1 MQSVL
6 DCHTSPHRL
15 MNERVIMSKK
25 ENKCI
30 SVDALNKYYKKQDS
44 LADEVAIEI
53 GDGIV
58 VHVKKS
64 ITANQFVTA
73 VAAGVASCF
82 DDDEYLPWL
91 KDIAYMHA
99 VLVAFTDIDFDGV
112 DVESEFFLVTAT
124 DVYDKVLDKV
134 NENQLF
140 IFENAFEEQLQAR
153 VDKINST
160 REKELNEALS
170 MLKFVTQ
177 KYNEVSLVFK
187 EVMGSD
193 LSEIIS
199 IFSKNAESLKASV
212 SALAE
217 DFSKYIAEQGDSD
230 GSV

>member
-1 MQSVL
+1 MKGII
-6 DCHTSPHRL
+6 
-15 MNERVIMSKK
+15 MNNK
-25 ENKCI
+25 ENKRI

-44 LADEVAIEI
+44 SVGEVTIEI
-53 GDGIV
+53 GDGIAI
-58 VHVKKS
+58 HVREN

-73 VAAGVASCF
+73 VEAGVASCF
-82 DDDEYLPWL
+82 ADDEYLPWL
-91 KDIAYMHA
+91 KDVAYMHA
-99 VLVAFTDIDFDGV
+99 VLVAFTDIDFDEA
-112 DVESEFFLVTAT
+112 DMESEFFLMTAT

-199 IFSKNAESLKASV
+199 VFSKNAESLKASV
-212 SALAE
+212 SALAK
-217 DFSKYIAEQGDSD
+217 DFSKYVSEQGDSD
-230 GSV
+230 DSV

>member
-1 MQSVL
+1 MKGII
-6 DCHTSPHRL
+6 
-15 MNERVIMSKK
+15 MNNK
-25 ENKCI
+25 ENKRI

-44 LADEVAIEI
+44 SVGEVTIEI

-58 VHVKKS
+58 IHVRES

-199 IFSKNAESLKASV
+199 VFSKNAESLKASV

-230 GSV
+230 DSV

>member
-1 MQSVL
+1 
-6 DCHTSPHRL
+6 
-15 MNERVIMSKK
+15 MNNK
-25 ENKCI
+25 ENKRI
-30 SVDALNKYYKKQDS
+30 SVDALNKYYKKQGS
-44 LADEVAIEI
+44 SVGEVTIEI
-53 GDGIV
+53 GDGIAI
-58 VHVKKS
+58 HVREN

-73 VAAGVASCF
+73 VEAGVAYCF
-82 DDDEYLPWL
+82 ADDEYLPWL
-91 KDIAYMHA
+91 KDVAYMHA
-99 VLVAFTDIDFDGV
+99 VLVAFTDIDFDEA
-112 DVESEFFLVTAT
+112 DMESEFFLMTAT

-199 IFSKNAESLKASV
+199 VFSKNAESLKASV

>member
-1 MQSVL
+1 MKGI
-6 DCHTSPHRL
+6 T
-15 MNERVIMSKK
+15 MNNE
-25 ENKCI
+25 ENKRI
-30 SVDALNKYYKKQDS
+30 SVDALNKYFKEQDNS
-44 LADEVAIEI
+44 ANETAIEI

-58 VHVKKS
+58 FNVKKN
-64 ITANQFVTA
+64 ITVNQFIAA
-73 VAAGVASCF
+73 VEAGVASCF
-82 DDDEYLPWL
+82 ADGEYLPWL

-99 VLVAFTDIDFDGV
+99 VLVAFTDIDFNEAST
-112 DVESEFFLVTAT
+112 ESEFFLVTAT

-140 IFENAFEEQLQAR
+140 IFENAFENQLQAR
-153 VDKINST
+153 IDKINST

-199 IFSKNAESLKASV
+199 VFSKNAESLKASV

-217 DFSKYIAEQGDSD
+217 DLSKYVAEQGDSGD
-230 GSV
+230 SV

>member
-1 MQSVL
+1 MKGII
-6 DCHTSPHRL
+6 
-15 MNERVIMSKK
+15 MNNK
-25 ENKCI
+25 ENKRI

-44 LADEVAIEI
+44 SVGEVTIEI
-53 GDGIV
+53 GDGIAIRV
-58 VHVKKS
+58 REN

-73 VAAGVASCF
+73 VEAGVASCF
-82 DDDEYLPWL
+82 ADDEYLPWL
-91 KDIAYMHA
+91 KDVAYMHA
-99 VLVAFTDIDFDGV
+99 VLVAFTDIDFDES
-112 DVESEFFLVTAT
+112 DMESEFFLMTAT

-199 IFSKNAESLKASV
+199 VFSKNAESLKASV

-217 DFSKYIAEQGDSD
+217 DFSKYVSEQGDSD
-230 GSV
+230 DSV

>member
-1 MQSVL
+1 MKGII
-6 DCHTSPHRL
+6 
-15 MNERVIMSKK
+15 MNNK
-25 ENKCI
+25 ENKRI

-44 LADEVAIEI
+44 SVGEVTIEI

-58 VHVKKS
+58 IHVREN

-73 VAAGVASCF
+73 VEAGVVSCF
-82 DDDEYLPWL
+82 ADDEYLPWL
-91 KDIAYMHA
+91 KDVAYMHA
-99 VLVAFTDIDFDGV
+99 VLVAFTDIDFDEA
-112 DVESEFFLVTAT
+112 DMESEFFLMTAT

-199 IFSKNAESLKASV
+199 VFSKNAESLKASV

>member
-1 MQSVL
+1 MKGII
-6 DCHTSPHRL
+6 
-15 MNERVIMSKK
+15 MNNK
-25 ENKCI
+25 ENKRI
-30 SVDALNKYYKKQDS
+30 SVDALNKYYKKQGS
-44 LADEVAIEI
+44 SVGEVTIEI
-53 GDGIV
+53 GDGIAI
-58 VHVKKS
+58 HVREN

-73 VAAGVASCF
+73 VEAGVASCF
-82 DDDEYLPWL
+82 ADDEYLPWL
-91 KDIAYMHA
+91 KDVAYMHA
-99 VLVAFTDIDFDGV
+99 VLVAFTDIDFDEA
-112 DVESEFFLVTAT
+112 DMESEFFLMTAT

-199 IFSKNAESLKASV
+199 VFSKNAESLKASV

-217 DFSKYIAEQGDSD
+217 DFSKYVSEQGDSD
-230 GSV
+230 DSV

>member
-1 MQSVL
+1 MKGII
-6 DCHTSPHRL
+6 
-15 MNERVIMSKK
+15 MNNK
-25 ENKCI
+25 ENKRI
-30 SVDALNKYYKKQDS
+30 SVDALNKYYKKQGIS
-44 LADEVAIEI
+44 VGEVTIEI
-53 GDGIV
+53 GDGIAI
-58 VHVKKS
+58 HVREN

-73 VAAGVASCF
+73 VEAGVASCF
-82 DDDEYLPWL
+82 ADDEYLPWL
-91 KDIAYMHA
+91 KDVAYMHA
-99 VLVAFTDIDFDGV
+99 VLVAFTDIDFDEA
-112 DVESEFFLVTAT
+112 DMESEFFLMTAT

-199 IFSKNAESLKASV
+199 VFSKNAESLKASV

-217 DFSKYIAEQGDSD
+217 DFSKYVSEQGDSD
-230 GSV
+230 DSV

>member
-1 MQSVL
+1 
-6 DCHTSPHRL
+6 
-15 MNERVIMSKK
+15 MNNK
-25 ENKCI
+25 ENKRI

-44 LADEVAIEI
+44 SVGEVTIEI

-58 VHVKKS
+58 IHVREN

-73 VAAGVASCF
+73 VEAGVASCF
-82 DDDEYLPWL
+82 ADDEYLPWL
-91 KDIAYMHA
+91 KDVAYMHA
-99 VLVAFTDIDFDGV
+99 VLVAFTDIDFDEA
-112 DVESEFFLVTAT
+112 DMESEFFLMTAT
-124 DVYDKVLDKV
+124 DVYDKVLDEV

-177 KYNEVSLVFK
+177 KYNEVSLAFK
-187 EVMGSD
+187 EIMGSD

-199 IFSKNAESLKASV
+199 AFSKNADSLKASV

-217 DFSKYIAEQGDSD
+217 DFSKYIAEQGDNN
-230 GSV
+230 GGV

>member
-1 MQSVL
+1 MKGII
-6 DCHTSPHRL
+6 
-15 MNERVIMSKK
+15 MNNK
-25 ENKCI
+25 ENKRI

-44 LADEVAIEI
+44 SVGEVTIEI

-58 VHVKKS
+58 IHVRES
-64 ITANQFVTA
+64 ITENQFVTA
-73 VAAGVASCF
+73 VEAGVASCF
-82 DDDEYLPWL
+82 ADDEYLPWL
-91 KDIAYMHA
+91 KDVAYMHA
-99 VLVAFTDIDFDGV
+99 VLVAFTDIDFDEA
-112 DVESEFFLVTAT
+112 DMESEFFLMTAT

-199 IFSKNAESLKASV
+199 VFSKNAESLKASV

-217 DFSKYIAEQGDSD
+217 DFSKYIAE
-230 GSV
+230 

>member
-1 MQSVL
+1 MKGII
-6 DCHTSPHRL
+6 
-15 MNERVIMSKK
+15 MNNK
-25 ENKCI
+25 ENKRI

-44 LADEVAIEI
+44 SVGEVTIEI
-53 GDGIV
+53 GDGIAI
-58 VHVKKS
+58 HVREN

-73 VAAGVASCF
+73 VEAGVASCF
-82 DDDEYLPWL
+82 ADDEYLPWL
-91 KDIAYMHA
+91 KDVAYMHA
-99 VLVAFTDIDFDGV
+99 VLVAFTDIDFDEA
-112 DVESEFFLVTAT
+112 DMESEFFLMTAT

-199 IFSKNAESLKASV
+199 VFSKNAESLKASV

-217 DFSKYIAEQGDSD
+217 DFSRYVSEQGDSD
-230 GSV
+230 DSV

>member
-1 MQSVL
+1 MKGII
-6 DCHTSPHRL
+6 
-15 MNERVIMSKK
+15 MNNK
-25 ENKCI
+25 ENKRI

-44 LADEVAIEI
+44 SVGEVTIEI
-53 GDGIV
+53 GDGIAI
-58 VHVKKS
+58 HVREN

-73 VAAGVASCF
+73 VEAGVASCF
-82 DDDEYLPWL
+82 ADDEYLPWL
-91 KDIAYMHA
+91 KDVAYIHA
-99 VLVAFTDIDFDGV
+99 VLVAFTDIDFDEA
-112 DVESEFFLVTAT
+112 DMESEFFLMTAT

-177 KYNEVSLVFK
+177 KYNEASLVFK

-199 IFSKNAESLKASV
+199 VFSKNAESLKASV

-217 DFSKYIAEQGDSD
+217 DFSKYVSEQGDSD
-230 GSV
+230 DSV

>member
-1 MQSVL
+1 MKGI
-6 DCHTSPHRL
+6 T
-15 MNERVIMSKK
+15 MNNE
-25 ENKCI
+25 ENKRI

-44 LADEVAIEI
+44 SVGEVTIEI

-58 VHVKKS
+58 IHVRES

-82 DDDEYLPWL
+82 ADDEYLPWL
-91 KDIAYMHA
+91 KDVAYMHA
-99 VLVAFTDIDFDGV
+99 VLVAFTDIDFDEA
-112 DVESEFFLVTAT
+112 DMESEFFLMTAT

-153 VDKINST
+153 IDKINST

-187 EVMGSD
+187 EIMGSD

-199 IFSKNAESLKASV
+199 VFSKNAESLKASV

-217 DFSKYIAEQGDSD
+217 DFSKYIAEQGDNN
-230 GSV
+230 GGV

>member
-1 MQSVL
+1 MKGII
-6 DCHTSPHRL
+6 
-15 MNERVIMSKK
+15 MNNK
-25 ENKCI
+25 ENKRI

-58 VHVKKS
+58 VHVKKN
-64 ITANQFVTA
+64 ITANQFATA

-82 DDDEYLPWL
+82 ADDEYLPWL

-177 KYNEVSLVFK
+177 KYNEVSIVFK

-199 IFSKNAESLKASV
+199 VFSKNAESLKASV

-217 DFSKYIAEQGDSD
+217 DFSKYIAEQGDSN

>member
-1 MQSVL
+1 M
-6 DCHTSPHRL
+6 
-15 MNERVIMSKK
+15 
-25 ENKCI
+25 
-30 SVDALNKYYKKQDS
+30 
-44 LADEVAIEI
+44 
-53 GDGIV
+53 
-58 VHVKKS
+58 
-64 ITANQFVTA
+64 
-73 VAAGVASCF
+73 
-82 DDDEYLPWL
+82 
-91 KDIAYMHA
+91 
-99 VLVAFTDIDFDGV
+99 
-112 DVESEFFLVTAT
+112 ESEFFLMTAT

-199 IFSKNAESLKASV
+199 VFSKNAESLKASV

-217 DFSKYIAEQGDSD
+217 DFSKYVSEQGDSD
-230 GSV
+230 DSV

>member
-1 MQSVL
+1 MKGII
-6 DCHTSPHRL
+6 
-15 MNERVIMSKK
+15 MNNK
-25 ENKCI
+25 ENKRI

-44 LADEVAIEI
+44 SVGEVTIEI
-53 GDGIV
+53 GDGIAI
-58 VHVKKS
+58 HVREN

-73 VAAGVASCF
+73 VEAGVASCF
-82 DDDEYLPWL
+82 ADDEYLPWL
-91 KDIAYMHA
+91 KDVAYMHA
-99 VLVAFTDIDFDGV
+99 VLVAFTDIDFDEA
-112 DVESEFFLVTAT
+112 DMESEFFLMTAT

-199 IFSKNAESLKASV
+199 VFSKNAESLKASV

-217 DFSKYIAEQGDSD
+217 DFSKYVSEQGDSED
-230 GSV
+230 SV

>member
-1 MQSVL
+1 MKGII
-6 DCHTSPHRL
+6 
-15 MNERVIMSKK
+15 MNNK
-25 ENKCI
+25 ENKRI

-44 LADEVAIEI
+44 SVGEVTIEI

-58 VHVKKS
+58 IHVRES

-73 VAAGVASCF
+73 VEAGVASCF
-82 DDDEYLPWL
+82 ADDEYLPWL
-91 KDIAYMHA
+91 KDVAYMHA
-99 VLVAFTDIDFDGV
+99 VLVAFTDIDFDEA
-112 DVESEFFLVTAT
+112 DMESEFFLMTAT

-199 IFSKNAESLKASV
+199 VFSKNSV
-212 SALAE
+212 
-217 DFSKYIAEQGDSD
+217 
-230 GSV
+230 

>member
-1 MQSVL
+1 MKGII
-6 DCHTSPHRL
+6 
-15 MNERVIMSKK
+15 MNNK
-25 ENKCI
+25 ENKRI

-44 LADEVAIEI
+44 SVGEVTIEI
-53 GDGIV
+53 GGGIAI
-58 VHVKKS
+58 HVREN

-73 VAAGVASCF
+73 VEAGVASCF
-82 DDDEYLPWL
+82 ADDEYLPWL
-91 KDIAYMHA
+91 KDVAYMHA
-99 VLVAFTDIDFDGV
+99 VLVAFTDIDFDEA
-112 DVESEFFLVTAT
+112 DMESEFFLMTAT

-199 IFSKNAESLKASV
+199 VFSKNAESLKASV

-217 DFSKYIAEQGDSD
+217 DFSKYVSEQGDSD
-230 GSV
+230 DSV